1 MNRAKVASSLVKM
14 TWLRDHPALMTTDL
28 DINQI
33 DWKTIDSFEWDRTQQ
48 VLVEVLRFINC
59 GESLLR
65 LSEIN
70 LLTLDEK
77 RVVALSIN
85 MLYNDLGLEE
95 NLV

>member
-1 MNRAKVASSLVKM
+1 MNRTKVASNLVKM
-14 TWLRDHPALMTTDL
+14 TWLRDHPALLTTDL

-33 DWKTIDSFEWDRTQQ
+33 DWKTIDSFEWDRSQK

-59 GESLLR
+59 GESLIR

-70 LLTLDEK
+70 MLTEDER

>member
-1 MNRAKVASSLVKM
+1 M
-14 TWLRDHPALMTTDL
+14 RDHPAFITTDL
-28 DINQI
+28 DINQV
-33 DWKTIDSFEWDRTQQ
+33 DWKTIDKFDWTRTEL

-65 LSEIN
+65 LSELN
-70 LLTLDEK
+70 LLTSDEK
-77 RVVALSIN
+77 KIVALSIN

>member
-1 MNRAKVASSLVKM
+1 MNRAKVASNLVKM
-14 TWLRDHPALMTTDL
+14 TWLRDHPALATTDL

-33 DWKTIDSFEWDRTQQ
+33 DWKTIDSFEWDRSQK

-59 GESLLR
+59 GESLIR

-70 LLTLDEK
+70 MLTEDEK
-77 RVVALSIN
+77 RIVALSLH

>member
-1 MNRAKVASSLVKM
+1 MNRAKVASNLVKM
-14 TWLRDHPALMTTDL
+14 TWLRDHPALATTDL

-33 DWKTIDSFEWDRTQQ
+33 DWKTIDKFEWNRTQL
-48 VLVEVLRFINC
+48 VLIEVLRFINC
-59 GESLLR
+59 GESLMR

-70 LLTLDEK
+70 LLSLDEK
-77 RVVALSIN
+77 RIVALSIN

>member
-14 TWLRDHPALMTTDL
+14 TWMRDHPAFITTDL
-28 DINQI
+28 DINQV
-33 DWKTIDSFEWDRTQQ
+33 DWKTIDKFDWTRTEL
-48 VLVEVLRFINC
+48 VLVEVLRFINF

-65 LSEIN
+65 LSELN
-70 LLTLDEK
+70 LLTPDEK
-77 RVVALSIN
+77 KIVALSIN

>member
-1 MNRAKVASSLVKM
+1 
-14 TWLRDHPALMTTDL
+14 L

-33 DWKTIDSFEWDRTQQ
+33 DWKTIDSFEWDRSQK

-59 GESLLR
+59 GESLIR

-70 LLTLDEK
+70 MLTEDEK
-77 RVVALSIN
+77 RIVALSLN

>member
-1 MNRAKVASSLVKM
+1 MNRTKVASNLVKM
-14 TWLRDHPALMTTDL
+14 TWLRDHPALLTTDL

-33 DWKTIDSFEWDRTQQ
+33 DWKTIDSFEWDRTQK

-59 GESLLR
+59 GESLIR

-70 LLTLDEK
+70 MLSEDEK
-77 RVVALSIN
+77 RVVALSLN

>member
-1 MNRAKVASSLVKM
+1 MNRTKVASNLVKM
-14 TWLRDHPALMTTDL
+14 TWLRDHPALLTTDL

-33 DWKTIDSFEWDRTQQ
+33 DWKTIDSFEWTRTEK

-59 GESLLR
+59 GESLIR

-70 LLTLDEK
+70 MLSEDER
-77 RVVALSIN
+77 RVVALCLN

>member
-1 MNRAKVASSLVKM
+1 MNRAKVAANLVKM
-14 TWLRDHPALMTTDL
+14 TWMREHPAFVTTDL
-28 DINQI
+28 DINVV
-33 DWKTIDSFEWDRTQQ
+33 DWKTIDLQEWTRSEK

-59 GESLLR
+59 GESLIR
-65 LSEIN
+65 ISEIN
-70 LLTLDEK
+70 MLSEDEK

>member
-65 LSEIN
+65 LSEMN

>member
-1 MNRAKVASSLVKM
+1 MNRAKVASNLVKM
-14 TWLRDHPALMTTDL
+14 TWLRDHPAMLTTDL

-33 DWKTIDSFEWDRTQQ
+33 DWKTIDKFEWTRTQL
-48 VLVEVLRFINC
+48 VLIEILRFINC
-59 GESLLR
+59 GESLMR

-70 LLTLDEK
+70 LLSSDEK
-77 RVVALSIN
+77 KIVALSIN

>member
-14 TWLRDHPALMTTDL
+14 TWLRDHPALLTTDL

-33 DWKTIDSFEWDRTQQ
+33 DWKTIDSFEWDRSQK

-59 GESLLR
+59 GESLIR

-70 LLTLDEK
+70 MLSEDER